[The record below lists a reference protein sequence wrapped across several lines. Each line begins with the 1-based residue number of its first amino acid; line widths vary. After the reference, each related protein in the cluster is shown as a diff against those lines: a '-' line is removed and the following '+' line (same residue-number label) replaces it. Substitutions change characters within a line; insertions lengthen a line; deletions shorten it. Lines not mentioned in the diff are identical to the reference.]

1 MRLEPISV
9 PDLVNNLCFNGYMCT
24 INLRYNLS
32 EEYKVQPY
40 IIHLPGIY
48 CSKESLNS
56 KERGISA
63 AGITLRGIIT
73 QGEILLFS
81 LLLCRRAKRA
91 LGLLT
96 IYGVR

>member
-56 KERGISA
+56 KEQGISA
-63 AGITLRGIIT
+63 AGITLRGIII